1 MIRLRGRRELLCGLV
16 FMFLAG
22 LIAYQSG
29 KLDFGT
35 AGRMGP
41 GYFPMLLAGLLGAL
55 GLAITVS
62 GVRYDG
68 PGLPRADWR
77 GLGLITAAIIAFGA
91 TVQPWGFVPAVLLSS
106 LLCAA
111 ASRPFKPLA
120 SALFVAG
127 LVLFCTLVFV
137 WGLGMPVKLLP

>member
-1 MIRLRGRRELLCGLV
+1 MV
-16 FMFLAG
+16 FMLLAG

-29 KLDFGT
+29 RLELGT

-41 GYFPMLLAGLLGAL
+41 GYFPLLLAGLLGAL
-55 GLAITVS
+55 GLGIAVS
-62 GVRYDG
+62 GLRYDG
-68 PGLPRADWR
+68 PALPRGDWS
-77 GLGLITAAIIAFGA
+77 GLGLITAAIVAFGA

-106 LLCAA
+106 LLCVA

-120 SALFVAG
+120 SVIFVAG